1 MAKQKMES
9 GVLLARAL
17 RVARRL
23 RLGISSYP
31 VQDGKRL
38 GRLVFLL
45 DRAMKRGLPDRY
57 R

>member
-1 MAKQKMES
+1 MAKKLES
-9 GVLLARAL
+9 DVLLARAL

-23 RLGISSYP
+23 RLGVSPYP

-45 DRAMKRGLPDRY
+45 DRAMQRSLPDRY